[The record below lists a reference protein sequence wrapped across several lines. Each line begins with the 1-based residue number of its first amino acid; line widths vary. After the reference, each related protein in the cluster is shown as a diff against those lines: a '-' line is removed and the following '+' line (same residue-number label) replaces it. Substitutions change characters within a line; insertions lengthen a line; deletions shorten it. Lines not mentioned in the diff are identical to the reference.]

1 MGRLPTATAGP
12 NPGHRRLG
20 VVNGGYHRQLH
31 PMEVAWS
38 WGGLPRGGHGAMGA
52 GGNGGNGGNGWN
64 GGNGGREPPR
74 ETGGGSPRAE
84 DGAAAPRAEDGA
96 AAPRAEDGAAA
107 PRAEGTSRGQYFLT
121 VTYSLDE
128 RLALAALLDQTGPDA
143 PTLCA
148 GWQTRDLAAHVVLRE
163 RRPDAAAGM
172 IGGPLAGY
180 TARVQRQYLDR
191 YSYPELVELFRSG
204 PPRLSPF
211 AIGGFD
217 AAANTV
223 EYFVHHEDVRRAAEG
238 WTERELPAGLSDA
251 LWKRLKGSRLFLR
264 SAPTGI
270 VFARAD
276 ATGLA
281 GTALANTGPADT
293 APANTGPAD
302 TGLANTAPPIIAKN
316 ATPTVTVTGTPAELT
331 LWSMGRVSA
340 ARVALDG
347 PDGAVARLTAWRQ

>member
-1 MGRLPTATAGP
+1 M
-12 NPGHRRLG
+12 
-20 VVNGGYHRQLH
+20 
-31 PMEVAWS
+31 
-38 WGGLPRGGHGAMGA
+38 
-52 GGNGGNGGNGWN
+52 
-64 GGNGGREPPR
+64 
-74 ETGGGSPRAE
+74 
-84 DGAAAPRAEDGA
+84 
-96 AAPRAEDGAAA
+96 
-107 PRAEGTSRGQYFLT
+107 
-121 VTYSLDE
+121 TYSRDE

-163 RRPDAAAGM
+163 RRPDAGVGM

-191 YSYPELVELFRSG
+191 YSYPELIELFKAG

-217 AAANTV
+217 ETVNTV

-238 WTERELPAGLSDA
+238 WTERDLPAGLADA

-276 ATGLA
+276 GTGLA
-281 GTALANTGPADT
+281 TT
-293 APANTGPAD
+293 APANTPVAG
-302 TGLANTAPPIIAKN
+302 TTTTIVAKN
-316 ATPTVTVTGTPAELT
+316 ATPSVTVSGTPAELT
-331 LWSMGRVSA
+331 LWSMGRVTA
-340 ARVALDG
+340 ARVELDG
-347 PDGAVARLTAWRQ
+347 PDEAVARLTTWRQ